1 VAVRIL
7 TFTQVTAVEILQINK
22 LLKLV
27 RPTPALRR

>member
-27 RPTPALRR
+27 RPTPTLRR